1 MEPYIIPT
9 LAIVTLGI
17 VALLALNS
25 KRATEKRKNDPDAPH
40 SALAENGDPH
50 RKDE

>member
-1 MEPYIIPT
+1 MEAYIIPT

-17 VALLALNS
+17 VAIIAINS
-25 KRATEKRKNDPDAPH
+25 KRVTDKRKKDPQVPP
-40 SALAENGDPH
+40 SALAEDGDPH

>member
-1 MEPYIIPT
+1 MEAYVIPT

-17 VALLALNS
+17 VAIIAINS
-25 KRATEKRKNDPDAPH
+25 KRVTEKRKHDPNAPA
-40 SALAENGDPH
+40 SALARDGDSH

>member
-1 MEPYIIPT
+1 MEAYIIPT

-17 VALLALNS
+17 VALVALNS
-25 KRATEKRKNDPDAPH
+25 KRGTEKRKKDPEAPH

>member
-1 MEPYIIPT
+1 MEAYVIPT

-17 VALLALNS
+17 VAIIAINS
-25 KRATEKRKNDPDAPH
+25 KRVTEKRKKDPQIPA
-40 SALAENGDPH
+40 SALAKDGDPH